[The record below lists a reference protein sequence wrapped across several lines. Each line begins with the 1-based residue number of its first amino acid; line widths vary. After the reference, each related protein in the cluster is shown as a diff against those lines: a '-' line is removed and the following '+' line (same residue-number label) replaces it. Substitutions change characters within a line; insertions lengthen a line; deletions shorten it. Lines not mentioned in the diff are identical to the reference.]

1 MFVVIFE
8 DGDMRLVDS
17 VDDDLLQEADDYW
30 ISLLDVSVPDA
41 PKNYYEGK
49 WHELERYSA

>member
-17 VDDDLLQEADDYW
+17 VDDDLLQKADDCW
-30 ISLLDVSVPDA
+30 ISLLDVSVADSPRC
-41 PKNYYEGK
+41 YYRGE